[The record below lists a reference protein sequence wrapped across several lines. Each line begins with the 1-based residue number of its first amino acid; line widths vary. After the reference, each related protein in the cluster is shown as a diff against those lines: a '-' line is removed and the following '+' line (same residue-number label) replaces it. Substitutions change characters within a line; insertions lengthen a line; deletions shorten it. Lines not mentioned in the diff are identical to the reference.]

1 MNSTNSGSQ
10 TSAKNN
16 SVTKTLSILSA
27 FTETTPMLRT
37 TDIAAMLGMNIST
50 VSRHLN
56 TLLDCGFLERDD
68 DTGFYYPGLQI
79 VSLAG
84 ITLQSNDIYRHAF
97 PELQQLS
104 YANKLYSHMS
114 VPENTEIVH
123 LICCCCKS
131 SNEQLIPMGHRHPMY
146 CSAMGRAML
155 AYMPSDKVSNIL
167 KNSNLDKMTADTKTE
182 ISEIEKE
189 LEKTK
194 RLGYCSLQNELSNG
208 AASIAAPVFNRKRE
222 PVAAI
227 SVSTSLWR
235 FNLPGSE
242 DELAKSV
249 MTAAN
254 KISGKLGYFPR

>member
-1 MNSTNSGSQ
+1 MQKSTHESSTNS
-10 TSAKNN
+10 KNN

-37 TDIAAMLGMNIST
+37 TDIASMLDMNIST

-56 TLLDCGFLERDD
+56 TLLDCGFLNRDD
-68 DTGFYYPGLQI
+68 DTGYYYPGLSI

-84 ITLQSNDIYRHAF
+84 ITLQSNEIYRHAF
-97 PELQQLS
+97 PELQHLS
-104 YANKLYSHMS
+104 YSNKLYSHMS
-114 VPENTEIVH
+114 VPDGTEIVH

-155 AYMPSDKVSNIL
+155 AYMPKEKVSLIL
-167 KNSNLDKMTADTKTE
+167 KNSTMDKMTFDTKTE
-182 ISEIEKE
+182 IPEIEKE
-189 LEKTK
+189 LEKTR
-194 RLGYCSLQNELSNG
+194 RLGYCSLQNELTNG
-208 AASIAAPVFNRKRE
+208 AASIAAPIFNRKRE
-222 PVAAI
+222 PIAAI
-227 SVSTSLWR
+227 SISTSLWR
-235 FNLPGSE
+235 FDLPGSE
-242 DELAKSV
+242 DELSKAV